1 MSSRRIVMTGGVV
14 LVALGLAVLA
24 LAQPGGFG
32 GPPPGGG
39 GGRPGGPG
47 GDMQAMNYLEKAW
60 TAVSFQLGCTPE
72 QVETL
77 KPTFAAELAA
87 RDQAVAEAM
96 KDRDMEAMQKA
107 QSACKSNLNAKLKEV
122 LSDDQW
128 QKLQK
133 LSKPLAPPTEG

>member
-1 MSSRRIVMTGGVV
+1 MSSRRIAMTGGVV
-14 LVALGLAVLA
+14 LAALGLAALA

-39 GGRPGGPG
+39 GGRQGGPG
-47 GDMQAMNYLEKAW
+47 GDMQGMDYLEKAW
-60 TAVSFQLGCTPE
+60 TAVSFQLECATE

-77 KPTFAAELAA
+77 KPTFAAELMT
-87 RDQAVAEAM
+87 RDQAVAQAM

-107 QSACKSNLNAKLKEV
+107 QNACKTRLNARLKEV

-133 LSKPLAPPTEG
+133 LSKPPAPPTEG